1 MKFFCF
7 FQFCSFF
14 LYLKETI
21 LYLTCFFVKLS
32 SCCVFKSNFIDFS
45 LLVDLISFEESISS
59 QIEYSMILTRT
70 IDSQTFQ
77 FFEKLSLSFRFVFD
91 IALMKTL
98 K

>member
-1 MKFFCF
+1 MKSFCF
-7 FQFCSFF
+7 FQFCNFF
-14 LYLKETI
+14 LYLKKTI

-32 SCCVFKSNFIDFS
+32 FSCVFKSNFINFN
-45 LLVDLISFEESISS
+45 LLVDLISFEKSISF

-70 IDSQTFQ
+70 IDNQTFQ
-77 FFEKLSLSFRFVFD
+77 FFEKLSLNFRFVFD